1 MNPDLRRLLVAAL
14 LAASGN
20 ALAADAA
27 DAVLWRSAW
36 VWEAHGRGDL
46 ALDSLTKLQRSR
58 PDDLNIALEMGLLEL
73 RSGRFE
79 DANRRLAAMRAQAP
93 DAAAT
98 RELDTA
104 YRVSTRD
111 RIKLASIRRL
121 LEISEDAQAL
131 AALRELFPDGA
142 PGHVLGIEYYQVIGR
157 TPNGWNAARAGFE
170 KLVADNPTDPRY
182 VLALAEHL
190 ATRPATRPQALGL
203 FAELAERDDLRH
215 EQVMNAWKEA
225 LEDAGP
231 GEVTAAMRERYAR
244 FAPDDEPALQ
254 LTRRDAPAASAAPA
268 PAPAAAAPAATAE
281 TAAEAE
287 ARQAKALAETE
298 ARRRAE
304 AQAAAEA
311 EAQRARQ
318 QAQAEAR
325 AAADEGDRL
334 RESGAL
340 DEALATYEQAAA
352 REPTLARTLLGRV
365 RTLAALHRYDEGFA
379 VADDFQAQ
387 APDAS
392 ADLSRARGVL
402 YEARGEQA
410 LAEGRTEAGVADLAQ
425 ALQATPDDPWLRY
438 ALARGYARLGDAE
451 RGRSLMAEGVALAPA
466 DADSHYAQSLYL
478 SAIDADADAL
488 QALQAVPA
496 AQRSAGM
503 QRQYASLQ
511 VAVSGRAAVAA
522 RHDGDLA
529 AAQNHLLTAQLAADR
544 DPALLGELAQYWA
557 AIGDT
562 EAALAVL
569 DAPPAATDAAG
580 RAELGVARL
589 RVLEAAGDDAALR
602 KALDALPADAPAAVA
617 AVPLR
622 RGLVQREADAALAKG
637 DPQAQLAVYE
647 RALGQGDDAGLR
659 RLYADALAAQQRWPQ
674 AESQYAQLLAGSPDD
689 AGLRLDH
696 ARTLEE
702 SGQRKAA
709 RAEIDVALRHAGGD
723 AAVLRSAARRL
734 QALGDYEAARRA
746 LDAAGDAGPRDA
758 DWLAQSARLSELSGH
773 DTRAVRE
780 YRAALAQRPDDAA
793 LAGALAGLA
802 ARRHAEVIAGLDWQS
817 KAGEPGY
824 SDTRSLQ
831 LPVEIT
837 WPWRYDGQLFA
848 HADVVDLDAGR
859 LPGNYDDA
867 SLFGSVQASGPDAVL
882 AFPSGLEQSAT
893 GVALAAG
900 YTSGGLRLDLGTS
913 PLGFPVQDL
922 LGGIRYDGEL
932 GPLDYSI
939 DLARRPVTSTLLS
952 YAGTRDPVTHE
963 IWGGV
968 RENGLTL
975 GLAQYGGPLSW
986 RASLGASYLEGRN
999 VADNRYIGGSAGADY
1014 RLYDRNAQR
1023 VYIGLGLRYWD
1034 YEKNL
1039 RYYTLGHGG
1048 YYSPQ
1053 RYLSLSLPL
1062 EWQGRSERWSYQL
1075 QAALSHTN
1083 SREDDAPFYPDDAA
1097 LQASAALS
1105 PLPPHY
1111 TRPVYDGGSSS
1122 GWGRSLQARIEYAL
1136 DSDWA
1141 IGLRGALDRSD
1152 YYEPNF
1158 LTLYVRRLLLPG
1170 SVLRAPPEPPRP
1182 YADY

>member
-1 MNPDLRRLLVAAL
+1 MRRLLAVAL

-20 ALAADAA
+20 ALAADSA

-58 PDDLNIALEMGLLEL
+58 PDDLDIALQMGLLEL

-98 RELDTA
+98 HELDTA
-104 YRVSTRD
+104 YRVLTRD

-121 LEISEDAQAL
+121 LEISEYEQAL
-131 AALRELFPDGA
+131 AALRELFPDGP
-142 PGHVLGIEYYQVIGR
+142 PGHDLGIEYYRVIGR
-157 TPNGWNAARAGFE
+157 TPNGWNAARDGFE

-182 VLALAEHL
+182 LLALAEHL
-190 ATRPATRPQALGL
+190 ATRPATRPRALAL
-203 FAELAERDDLRH
+203 FAELAERDDVRH
-215 EQVMNAWKEA
+215 EPVMNAWKEA

-231 GEVTAAMRERYAR
+231 GEVTPAMRARYAR
-244 FAPDDEPALQ
+244 LAPDDAPALQ
-254 LTRRDAPAASAAPA
+254 VPSR
-268 PAPAAAAPAATAE
+268 AAAAPAAAEAASAAAPAE

-287 ARQAKALAETE
+287 ARKANALAEAE
-298 ARRRAE
+298 ARQRAA

-311 EAQRARQ
+311 EAQRARR

-340 DEALATYEQAAA
+340 AEALAVYEQAAA

-365 RTLAALHRYDEGFA
+365 RTLAALRRYDEGFA
-379 VADDFQAQ
+379 VADAFLAQ

-392 ADLSRARGVL
+392 TDVSRARAVL

-410 LAEGRTEAGVADLAQ
+410 LTEGRTEAGVADLAQ

-438 ALARGYARLGDAE
+438 ALARGYARLGQAE
-451 RGRSLMAEGVALAPA
+451 RGRTLMAEGTALAPA
-466 DADSHYAQSLYL
+466 DADSRYAQSLYL

-511 VAVSGRAAVAA
+511 VAVSGRAAVEAQ
-522 RHDGDLA
+522 RGGDLA
-529 AAQNHLLTAQLAADR
+529 AAQNHLLTAQLAAGH
-544 DPALLGELAQYWA
+544 DPALLGQLAQYWV
-557 AIGDT
+557 AIGDA

-569 DAPPAATDAAG
+569 DAPQAATDAAG

-602 KALDALPADAPAAVA
+602 KALDALPADAPATVA
-617 AVPLR
+617 AAAASLR

-647 RALGQGDDAGLR
+647 QALGQSGDAGLR

-709 RAEIDVALRHAGGD
+709 RAEIDVALQHASGD

-746 LDAAGDAGPRDA
+746 LDAAGAAGPRDA

-793 LAGALAGLA
+793 LSAALAGLA
-802 ARRHAEVIAGLDWQS
+802 AQRHAEVIAGLDWQS

-831 LPVEIT
+831 LPVEIS

-893 GVALAAG
+893 GVALAVG

-975 GLAQYGGPLSW
+975 GLAQYGGALSW
-986 RASLGASYLEGRN
+986 RASLGASYLDGRN

-1023 VYIGLGLRYWD
+1023 VYIGLGVRYWD

-1062 EWQGRSERWSYQL
+1062 EWQGHSERWSYQL

-1097 LQASAALS
+1097 LQARAALS

-1136 DSDWA
+1136 DGDWA

-1170 SVLRAPPEPPRP
+1170 TVLRAPPEPPRP

>member
-1 MNPDLRRLLVAAL
+1 MRRLLTVAL

-20 ALAADAA
+20 VLAADSA

-58 PDDLNIALEMGLLEL
+58 PDDLDIALQMGLLEL

-79 DANRRLAAMRAQAP
+79 DAGRRLAAMRAQAP

-98 RELDTA
+98 REFDTA

-121 LEISEDAQAL
+121 LEISEYAQAL
-131 AALRELFPDGA
+131 AALRELFPDGP
-142 PGHVLGIEYYQVIGR
+142 PGHDLGIEYYRVIGR
-157 TPNGWNAARAGFE
+157 TPDGWNAAREGFE
-170 KLVADNPTDPRY
+170 KLVADTPSDPRY
-182 VLALAEHL
+182 LLALAEHL
-190 ATRPATRPQALGL
+190 ATRPATRPRALAL
-203 FAELAERDDLRH
+203 LAELAERDDVRH
-215 EQVMNAWKEA
+215 EPVMNAWKEA

-231 GEVTAAMRERYAR
+231 GEVTAAMLARYAR
-244 FAPDDEPALQ
+244 LAPDDEPALR
-254 LTRRDAPAASAAPA
+254 LTPRAATATAEAATTPA
-268 PAPAAAAPAATAE
+268 PAE
-281 TAAEAE
+281 TAAAAE
-287 ARQAKALAETE
+287 ARQASALAAAE

-311 EAQRARQ
+311 EAQRARL
-318 QAQAEAR
+318 QAEAEAR
-325 AAADEGDRL
+325 SAADEGDRL

-340 DEALATYEQAAA
+340 AAALAAYERAAA

-365 RTLAALHRYDEGFA
+365 RTLAALRRYDEGFA
-379 VADDFQAQ
+379 VADAFLAQ

-392 ADLSRARGVL
+392 ADVSRARAVL
-402 YEARGEQA
+402 HEARGEQA
-410 LAEGRTEAGVADLAQ
+410 LAEGHSEAGVADLAQ
-425 ALQATPDDPWLRY
+425 ALQATPADPWLRY
-438 ALARGYARLGDAE
+438 ALARGYARLGQAE
-451 RGRSLMAEGVALAPA
+451 RGRALMAEGAALAPA
-466 DADSHYAQSLYL
+466 DADSRYAQSLYL
-478 SAIDADADAL
+478 SALGADAD
-488 QALQAVPA
+488 ALQAVPA

-503 QRQYASLQ
+503 QRHYASLQ
-511 VAVSGRAAVAA
+511 VAVSGRAAVEAQ
-522 RHDGDLA
+522 RGGDLA
-529 AAQNHLLTAQLAADR
+529 AAQNHLLTAQLAAGH
-544 DPALLGELAQYWA
+544 DPALLGQLAQYWA
-557 AIGDT
+557 AIGDA

-569 DAPPAATDAAG
+569 DAPPPAIDAAS
-580 RAELGVARL
+580 RAELGAARL

-602 KALDALPADAPAAVA
+602 KALDAVPADAPAALA
-617 AVPLR
+617 ATAAAQR
-622 RGLVQREADAALAKG
+622 RALVQREAEAALAGG
-637 DPQAQLAVYE
+637 DAQAQLAVYE
-647 RALGQGDDAGLR
+647 RALGQSDDAGLR

-674 AESQYAQLLAGSPDD
+674 AESQYTQLLAGSPDD

-702 SGQRKAA
+702 TGQRKAA

-746 LDAAGDAGPRDA
+746 LDAAGAAGARDA

-780 YRAALAQRPDDAA
+780 YRAALAQRPGDAA
-793 LAGALAGLA
+793 LGAALAALA
-802 ARRHAEVIAGLDWQS
+802 AQRHAEVVAGLDWQS

-831 LPVEIT
+831 LPIEVR

-848 HADVVDLDAGR
+848 HADIIDLDAGR

-882 AFPSGLEQSAT
+882 AFPSGLEQSAS

-900 YTSGGLRLDLGTS
+900 YTSGGLHLDLGTS

-939 DLARRPVTSTLLS
+939 DLARRPVTSTLLA

-975 GLAQYGGPLSW
+975 GLAQYGGALSW
-986 RASLGASYLEGRN
+986 RASFGASYLDGRN

-1097 LQASAALS
+1097 LQARAALS

-1136 DSDWA
+1136 DGDWA